1 MGQQL
6 AKKLHNLQFRY
17 TPFDIVR
24 DVWAAVVLQ
33 ERM

>member
-6 AKKLHNLQFRY
+6 AQKLHNLQLSY

-24 DVWAAVVLQ
+24 GVWAAVVLQ